1 MGVVKRKME
10 NVAGRKRYD
19 VAALIKK

>member
-19 VAALIKK
+19 VAGLIKK